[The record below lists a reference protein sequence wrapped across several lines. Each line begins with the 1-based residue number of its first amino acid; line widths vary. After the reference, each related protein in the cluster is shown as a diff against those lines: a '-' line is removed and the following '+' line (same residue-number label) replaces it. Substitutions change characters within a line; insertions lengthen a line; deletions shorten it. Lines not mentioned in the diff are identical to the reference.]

1 MVIWMRGFQTISSQK
16 VTQRHVIAVRWVT
29 FICDNGVI
37 VLFFLTYLA
46 QVKPTYSE
54 IADKV
59 TKAAYDAQWE
69 IDGYLEQA
77 SGIESMRCPR
87 NAPFICY
94 KNSVGMWNLV
104 QASCNS
110 WTCNRCG
117 LLRAKEEYGRM
128 VQGAKTISEQGHA
141 LYFHTYTCRG
151 MDMPLEEADRNY
163 MLWTNR
169 LLTTLRKDA
178 TKRGEYW
185 CYVQVTERQ
194 KRGHAHSH
202 CISTYCPSDAIPYAK
217 GEELPNGRK
226 AKHDCLWSEY
236 YRARNVDA
244 GLGAECDLSLIR
256 SPIAVA
262 VYTAKYLFKDAQVTE
277 FQKGWRRIRYS
288 RNYPKLPTIEGKEAF
303 AVVKHKDWLK
313 IENLGVLVRTKD
325 TWIQELAYAHLVTN
339 VVAVKD
345 QR

>member
-1 MVIWMRGFQTISSQK
+1 MFS
-16 VTQRHVIAVRWVT
+16 
-29 FICDNGVI
+29 
-37 VLFFLTYLA
+37 LTYLA
-46 QVKPTYSE
+46 HLKPRHNP
-54 IADKV
+54 KV
-59 TKAAYDAQWE
+59 LKLPTANYDAQNN
-69 IDGYLEQA
+69 IDTYLEQA
-77 SGIESMRCPR
+77 EGIEHKRCPK

-94 KNSVGMWNLV
+94 KNSAGAWYLV

-110 WTCNRCG
+110 WTCPRCG
-117 LLRAKEEYGRM
+117 LMRAKEEYGRM
-128 VQGAKTISEQGHA
+128 VQGAKEISEQGHQ

-151 MDMPLEEADRNY
+151 KEVSLEEADRNY

-178 TKRGEYW
+178 TKRHEYW

-202 CISTYCPSDAIPYAK
+202 CISTYCPSDAVPYAK
-217 GEELPNGRK
+217 GERMPNDRI
-226 AKHDCLWSEY
+226 ATHDCLWSEY

-244 GLGAECDLSLIR
+244 GLGIECDLSLIR
-256 SPIAVA
+256 NSVAVA
-262 VYTAKYLFKDAQVTE
+262 VYAAKYLFADAQVTE

-288 RNYPKLPTIEGKEAF
+288 RNYPKLPTITGKEAF

-325 TWIQELAYAHLVTN
+325 AWIEELAYAHLVTN
-339 VVAVKD
+339 VVSIQEK
-345 QR
+345 